1 MVTLHYLADS
11 RAQRILWMLEEIGI
25 PYAVESY
32 ERNPKT
38 RLAPASLKAIH
49 PLGKSP
55 VLTDDGLTI
64 AESAVIV
71 EHLAQTYAAEDW
83 IPAEAAALRQ
93 YRYWMHYS
101 EGSLMPLLLLSY
113 LFQMADKRVPFL
125 LKPLLMFVPNAIVKA
140 YVGPTL
146 ATHMDFVERH
156 LGEHTYFAGD
166 QISAADVM
174 MIFPLEASQSRVE
187 VEYPNVAAD
196 VARVHARPAY
206 QRALTE
212 AKMPYAYA
220 QLQS

>member
-1 MVTLHYLADS
+1 
-11 RAQRILWMLEEIGI
+11 
-25 PYAVESY
+25 
-32 ERNPKT
+32 
-38 RLAPASLKAIH
+38 
-49 PLGKSP
+49 
-55 VLTDDGLTI
+55 
-64 AESAVIV
+64 
-71 EHLAQTYAAEDW
+71 
-83 IPAEAAALRQ
+83 
-93 YRYWMHYS
+93 
-101 EGSLMPLLLLSY
+101 
-113 LFQMADKRVPFL
+113 
-125 LKPLLMFVPNAIVKA
+125 MFVPNAIVKA

-187 VEYPNVAAD
+187 VEYPNIAAY